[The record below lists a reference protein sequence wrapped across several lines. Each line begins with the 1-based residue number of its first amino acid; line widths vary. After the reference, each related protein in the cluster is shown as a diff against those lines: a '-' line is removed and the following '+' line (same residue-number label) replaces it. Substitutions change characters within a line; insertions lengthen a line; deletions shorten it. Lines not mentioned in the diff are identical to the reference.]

1 MTHQSEEFDGGFTP
15 PYPALIALALCLAW
29 IVILSL
35 PMWSGLFLASPASD
49 QYATGYAW
57 RHWQAEQW
65 KALGHIPLWNP
76 FIFGGMPYVAGMH
89 GVGELQFN

>member
-1 MTHQSEEFDGGFTP
+1 MTQKSDEFDGGFAP
-15 PYPALIALALCLAW
+15 PYPALVALGLCLAW

-35 PMWSGLFLASPASD
+35 PMWSGLFLASPVSD

-76 FIFGGMPYVAGMH
+76 YIFGGMSLDFDFA
-89 GVGELQFN
+89 L